1 MFPFNDIIHLNNM
14 SSKSFIYN
22 HLSCFSA
29 LSQLDILGEN
39 TKFKFVLA
47 CMDAVV
53 RKSIVLIPVIVAAVA
68 VGALGIVFVPAE
80 IRDKNTGFPKGTFR
94 INDDIITAEIAQ
106 TAAEQ
111 QRWLTFRQDVLP
123 LDTAM
128 LIKHDKPDLYEVWML
143 NIEYNLDLIWFDE
156 NGNVVYMKQNVPPCG
171 NLVETVSCTYKTT
184 KPALYV
190 MAATA
195 GFIDAHDIAIGSK
208 MTLISV

>member
-1 MFPFNDIIHLNNM
+1 MN
-14 SSKSFIYN
+14 
-22 HLSCFSA
+22 
-29 LSQLDILGEN
+29 
-39 TKFKFVLA
+39 
-47 CMDAVV
+47 AVA

-80 IRDKNTGFPKGTFR
+80 IRDKNIGFPKGTVR
-94 INDDIITAEIAQ
+94 IDDDIITVEIAQ
-106 TAAEQ
+106 TAAER

-123 LDTAM
+123 FDTAM

-184 KPALYV
+184 TPALYV
-190 MAATA
+190 MAAA
-195 GFIDAHDIAIGSK
+195 SGFIDSHKIEVGSK
-208 MTLISV
+208 MIIISV